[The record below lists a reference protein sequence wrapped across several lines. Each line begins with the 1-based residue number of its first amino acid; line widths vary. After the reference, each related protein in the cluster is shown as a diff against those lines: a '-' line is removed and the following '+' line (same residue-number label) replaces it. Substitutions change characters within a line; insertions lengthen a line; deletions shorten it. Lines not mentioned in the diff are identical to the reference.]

1 MKLQDRTAV
10 VTGGGSGIG
19 RATALALAR
28 EGAKVAVADIVTDNA
43 EKVKREV
50 EAQGGDAL
58 VCTVDLTVRTEVE
71 KMTEAV
77 VAHFGHLDILVNCA
91 GWDRLEPFVESEE
104 ETWNRIMDINF
115 RAVLHTVKAALP
127 HMIARDSGTIVNIA
141 SDAGRVGSMWE
152 AVYAGAKGAVIA
164 FSKSIAREVA
174 RNHINVNTVCPGLT
188 DTPLLQAVRSQSE
201 DTAKLMEAITK
212 ATPLRRV
219 AQPEEIANAVVFFA
233 SPTAAFVTGQTLSV
247 SGGLTMA

>member
-1 MKLQDRTAV
+1 MKLKGKTAV
-10 VTGGGSGIG
+10 VTGGGGGIG

-28 EGAKVAVADIVTDNA
+28 EGAKVAVVDIAAETA
-43 EKVKREV
+43 EKVRKETEQLGG
-50 EAQGGDAL
+50 EAIA
-58 VCTVDLTVRTEVE
+58 CTVDLTVRTEVE
-71 KMTEAV
+71 QMIGTVIAR
-77 VAHFGHLDILVNCA
+77 FGHLDILVNCA
-91 GWDRLEPFVESEE
+91 GWDRLEPFVESGE
-104 ETWNRIMDINF
+104 ETWDRILNINF
-115 RAVLHTVKAALP
+115 RSVLNTVKAALP

-174 RNHINVNTVCPGLT
+174 RNHINVNIICPGLT
-188 DTPLLQAVRSQSE
+188 DTPLLQSVRSQSE
-201 DTAKLMEAITK
+201 QTAKLMEAITK

-219 AQPEEIANAVVFFA
+219 AQPEEIAEAVVFFA
-233 SPTAAFVTGQTLSV
+233 SPTTEFVTGQTLSV